1 MNKYVEKVENYK
13 RKVLETALEKLKA
26 EYEEAADYYTDTGYD
41 RYFNKMRKCET
52 QIEEIEEYMR
62 FGQTEKRVINTEEY
76 KELLDLRQKMKCVKN
91 KIFYISKDL
100 PMNSD
105 LVTLLDIL
113 KDFREDFDMAAGRTE
128 NIEEGGANE

>member
-52 QIEEIEEYMR
+52 QIEEIEEYMSL
-62 FGQTEKRVINTEEY
+62 GQTEKRAINTEEY
-76 KELLDLRQKMKCVKN
+76 KELLELRQKMKCVKN
-91 KIFYISKDL
+91 KIFYISKGL
-100 PMNSD
+100 PMCSD

-113 KDFREDFDMAAGRTE
+113 KDFREDSDMAAGRTE